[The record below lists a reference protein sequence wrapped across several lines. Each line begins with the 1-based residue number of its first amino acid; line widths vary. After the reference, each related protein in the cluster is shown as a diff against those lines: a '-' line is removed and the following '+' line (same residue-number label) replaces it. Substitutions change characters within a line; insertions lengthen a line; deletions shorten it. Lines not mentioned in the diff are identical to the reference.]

1 MSDFCP
7 ALQWRGGAGWGVDS
21 KTSLMSSPHSL
32 PSEAETLLT
41 LRPRLGF
48 QIFVCWWAR
57 WGEADGS
64 EGTFFT
70 PSFLLAVSKRAVF
83 LVLDIVAPPMM
94 PGWGFLAA
102 LLASDA

>member
-7 ALQWRGGAGWGVDS
+7 TPQWGVDS
-21 KTSLMSSPHSL
+21 ETSLTSSPHSL

-48 QIFVCWWAR
+48 QISACWWAR
-57 WGEADGS
+57 WREAGGAG
-64 EGTFFT
+64 GTFLM

-94 PGWGFLAA
+94 PGWGFLTA

>member
-1 MSDFCP
+1 MLS
-7 ALQWRGGAGWGVDS
+7 RYEVWG
-21 KTSLMSSPHSL
+21 SLCVT
-32 PSEAETLLT
+32 EV
-41 LRPRLGF
+41 RLG
-48 QIFVCWWAR
+48 VCVTWECWAR
-57 WGEADGS
+57 DGSSDCGWGEAGGS